1 MKIKIDKNIPIPS
14 RAKNPFIKIIDEI
27 EVGDSFL
34 MEADGKG
41 ENYEADLKRQVR
53 RIISSFSQR
62 RIANMDYTTRVAQR
76 QQTLDD
82 GRLAFRIWRTE

>member
-53 RIISSFSQR
+53 RIISSFSQK
-62 RIANMDYTTRVAQR
+62 RIADNDYKTRVAQR
-76 QQTLDD
+76 QLTLEN
-82 GRLAFRIWRTE
+82 GRLAFRIWRVE

>member
-14 RAKNPFIKIIDEI
+14 RVKNPFIKIIDEI

-53 RIISSFSQR
+53 RIISSFSQK
-62 RIANMDYTTRVAQR
+62 RIADNDYKTRVAQR
-76 QQTLDD
+76 QLTLED
-82 GRLAFRIWRTE
+82 GRLAFRIWRVE

>member
-76 QQTLDD
+76 QLTLED
-82 GRLAFRIWRTE
+82 GRLAFRIWRVE